1 MADRLTKAIQ
11 ELQDFPG
18 TWIPGGPRLRR
29 IEALQVLLDASSKA
43 EGHRVPQ
50 GAVDAVLRRLGVPR
64 EPEVEDTPGMT
75 PVAVSE
81 APVASHSPPEPK
93 AKKTKKA
100 TGKKMNPTMAAA
112 AVRAQKI
119 AEKKRASK
127 PKVKL
132 GHK

>member
-1 MADRLTKAIQ
+1 MADRLTKAIE

-18 TWIPGGPRLRR
+18 TWLPGGPRLRKA
-29 IEALQVLLDASSKA
+29 EALRVLRDAASKA

-50 GAVDAVLRRLGVPR
+50 GTVDAILRRLGVPR
-64 EPEVEDTPGMT
+64 EPEVEDTPKTT

-81 APVASHSPPEPK
+81 APTPSATPK
-93 AKKTKKA
+93 PQDK
-100 TGKKMNPTMAAA
+100 NPAEKITPAMAAA
-112 AVRAQKI
+112 AVRAQK
-119 AEKKRASK
+119 AADTKKRVKK